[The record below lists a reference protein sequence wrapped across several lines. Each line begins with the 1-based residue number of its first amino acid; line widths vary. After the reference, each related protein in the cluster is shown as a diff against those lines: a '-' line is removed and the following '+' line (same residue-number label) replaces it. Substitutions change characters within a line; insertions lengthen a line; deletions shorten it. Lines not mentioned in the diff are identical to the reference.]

1 MIGGMQTDAYTK
13 TVLTIIAAGVL
24 FIAFRDVPVISNAQ
38 AQEVRPLR
46 KPSMDVNIVSV
57 AGQPIG
63 NGVPVMVMNR

>member
-1 MIGGMQTDAYTK
+1 MQTDTYTK

-24 FIAFRDVPVISNAQ
+24 FIAFRDVPIISNAQ
-38 AQEVRPLR
+38 AQETRQVRSAPTTN
-46 KPSMDVNIVSV
+46 VNIVSV